1 MKKVLILTASI
12 GGGHNA
18 AAAAIAASLRAED
31 PSVEIETVEL
41 LKEYSNK
48 LNCLVYE
55 KGYALSISSIPTIYD
70 KSYAKLKTN
79 CEKSGGKNNM
89 NIIQLST
96 VSMIEGMYKKINE
109 FRPDVICCTH
119 FFPALV
125 TSDIRHAYSIPAK
138 IIMTNLDYNI
148 TPFWNHALKV
158 DYLTIAHE
166 DQIKQCR
173 RMGFRDDQIA
183 VTGIPAADKF
193 FNSYDKKEVRRE
205 LGLDENMTTVLVMFG
220 GGNWSGTHKIV
231 RLLTE
236 SCDSDIQLIV
246 INGVN
251 KKTYKAIEKMEMPAN
266 IKLVNVGFTDKVEKY
281 MAASDAGIT
290 KAGGLST
297 TEMINIGLP
306 MIISRSV
313 YGQERLNLEFLQ
325 DHGACLSYSG
335 GTNLGDKIEL
345 CLKRRDDLLT
355 NMEKLRLR
363 AACNISGLIL
373 SQPEAQYDDVYIAG
387 LDYKKVTM
395 NCVKK
400 ISQKDTVNS
409 KKEQKP
415 KRRKQK

>member
-18 AAAAIAASLRAED
+18 AAAAIAESLRASD
-31 PSVEIETVEL
+31 PSVQIETAEL

-55 KGYALSISSIPTIYD
+55 KGYAMSIASIPQIYD
-70 KSYAKLKTN
+70 KGYIKLKLN

-96 VSMIEGMYKKINE
+96 VSMIEGVYRKINE

-125 TSDIRHAYSIPAK
+125 TSDIRYAYSIPAK
-138 IIMTNLDYNI
+138 VIMTNLDYNI

-158 DYLTIAHE
+158 DHLTIAHE

-173 RMGFRDDQIA
+173 RMGLRDDQII
-183 VTGIPAADKF
+183 VTGIPTSDKF
-193 FNSYDKKEVRRE
+193 FGNFDKKEARRE
-205 LGLDENMTTVLVMFG
+205 LGLDEDMTTVLVMFG

-231 RLLTE
+231 RELTQ
-236 SCDSDIQLIV
+236 SCDIDIQLIV

-251 KKTYKAIEKMEMPAN
+251 KKTFKAVGEMDIPAN

-281 MAASDAGIT
+281 MAASDVGIT

-306 MIISRSV
+306 MIISQSV

-325 DHGACLSYSG
+325 DHGACLSYGG

-345 CLKRRDDLLT
+345 CIRRHDELVA
-355 NMEKLRLR
+355 NMKKLRSR
-363 AACNISGLIL
+363 AAHTISELIL
-373 SQPEAQYDDVYIAG
+373 SQPDAEYDDEYIAG

-395 NCVKK
+395 NCVKMLSPK
-400 ISQKDTVNS
+400 SDTDRT
-409 KKEQKP
+409 KK
-415 KRRKQK
+415 RK